1 MAEHSRCPVC
11 RSDDPKVRWRNRH
24 THGQMCTNAFHDP
37 RPRAAAPEQEAR
49 FDDER
54 RRLYLTITEQEALLA
69 AAEVREQALRSVLRD
84 IQTDVTFDSEWTHG
98 RLMEACEQAYD
109 RAEIALRDDR
119 SAAVPEP
126 EARVKTYDEGYGD
139 GYREA
144 MDQARSEVEQLR
156 EELGRER
163 YDADEQAARATA
175 AEAREE
181 GLRANLRRIRDNADE
196 NVPSWVIAAVENAL
210 ALPAEPPER
219 CEHHPEA
226 RVRIKTV
233 CEECGYEVSS
243 PAPEAEPREKRSHDG
258 RTDLGADLGG
268 DTAGRPVADEEDFL
282 DAPEAEPRPAP
293 GEMIG
298 PLTGQTL
305 APLADE
311 QARVMEPLTG
321 ALNVIRGMACEC
333 DEGYR
338 CERCAA
344 LTYAREAMNRASLL
358 TRYTEGER

>member
-243 PAPEAEPREKRSHDG
+243 PAPEAEPR
-258 RTDLGADLGG
+258 
-268 DTAGRPVADEEDFL
+268 VA
-282 DAPEAEPRPAP
+282 
-293 GEMIG
+293 
-298 PLTGQTL
+298 PLTLGDDCAYCGAPAGYPPAGPCLNHPTAQP
-305 APLADE
+305 PLADE
-311 QARVMEPLTG
+311 VGQETTRAEIKLGLVRDLTSMMRMTDKPVDERFIDAAE
-321 ALNVIRGMACEC
+321 ALE
-333 DEGYR
+333 
-338 CERCAA
+338 A
-344 LTYAREAMNRASLL
+344 LADLL
-358 TRYTEGER
+358 TRDTEGTTNA